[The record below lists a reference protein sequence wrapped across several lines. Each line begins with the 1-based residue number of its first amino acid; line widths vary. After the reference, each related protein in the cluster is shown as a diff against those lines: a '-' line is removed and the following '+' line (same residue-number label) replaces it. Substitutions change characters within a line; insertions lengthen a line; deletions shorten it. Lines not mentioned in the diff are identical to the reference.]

1 MANEVYRTAKGREI
15 DMMKLVRKNELV
27 PAVGNAKVNAR
38 GDKLGPGGKI
48 IVKREERQ
56 TAANQ
61 IPEQLS
67 VRPAPEPVVAP
78 TATEPAAIAVEQPV
92 KPLTPTQKAKAI
104 KDMDPEG
111 NE

>member
-1 MANEVYRTAKGREI
+1 MALYKTARGKEI
-15 DMMKLVRKNELV
+15 DMGKLVRQNELV

-48 IVKREERQ
+48 IARREEVQ

-61 IPEQLS
+61 IPEQIN
-67 VRPAPEPVVAP
+67 VRPAPVVTPTPAPEPVV
-78 TATEPAAIAVEQPV
+78 EQVV
-92 KPLTPTQKAKAI
+92 KPLTPAQKAKNI